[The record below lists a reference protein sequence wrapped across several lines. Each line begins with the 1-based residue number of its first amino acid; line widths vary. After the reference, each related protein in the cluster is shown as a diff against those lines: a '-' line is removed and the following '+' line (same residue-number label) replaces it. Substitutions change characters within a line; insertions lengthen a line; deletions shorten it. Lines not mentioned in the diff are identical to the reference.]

1 MEERDDLLKRAM
13 VEAFGES
20 SSSSSDETPNKKQE
34 DDDEGEEGVR
44 GRRTWT
50 WEPAEPV
57 DGLWLCRDF
66 LSEEDQSSLLS
77 AIEQEGWFTKSSHNQ
92 AMRFGDLPQWATELS
107 RFVREAVCFSEV
119 SSKGG
124 QRLIM
129 EDQLIEEPCPLPFD
143 LLWREPL
150 FDQLILNIYKPYE
163 GICAH
168 VDLMRFQDGIAI
180 VSLESAC
187 VMHFTRSEGGA
198 DAAETRGKEGSS
210 ARIPVFLNPGSLV
223 LMSGEARYLWK
234 HEINRKAGFQ
244 VWEGKE
250 IDQERRTSITL
261 RRLCERS

>member
-1 MEERDDLLKRAM
+1 MTTKEKKFVVGAHGPGSRRSQSTGCGSAET
-13 VEAFGES
+13 S
-20 SSSSSDETPNKKQE
+20 SPKNTSPRSSP
-34 DDDEGEEGVR
+34 
-44 GRRTWT
+44 
-50 WEPAEPV
+50 
-57 DGLWLCRDF
+57 
-66 LSEEDQSSLLS
+66 QSN
-77 AIEQEGWFTKSSHNQ
+77 E
-92 AMRFGDLPQWATELS
+92 AMRFGDLPEWATELS

-124 QRLIM
+124 QRLIV

-150 FDQLILNIYKPYE
+150 FDQLILNTYKPYE

-180 VSLESAC
+180 FSLESAC
-187 VMHFTRSEGGA
+187 VMHFTRSERGT
-198 DAAETRGKEGSS
+198 DTAETQGKEGSS
-210 ARIPVFLNPGSLV
+210 MRIPVFLNPGSLV

-244 VWEGKE
+244 IWEGKE

-261 RRLCERS
+261 RRLCEGPN